1 MQGEPESG
9 SPEGVARTVDAATG
23 GGSAMGADAAFSRI
37 LLKLS
42 GQALGGPAAA
52 GATGPRPSRRA
63 IDPETTAGLAASIRI
78 AHDLGVGIALVVGG
92 GNIFRGMSAA
102 AGGMDRTTG
111 DHIGM
116 LATVMNAL
124 ALQDALEHQGVATR
138 VMSALEMRAVCEPYI
153 RRRAL
158 RHLEKGR
165 VVICAAGTGNPYFST
180 DSAAALRALE
190 LECDAI
196 LMAKR
201 EYDGVY
207 SADPEKDP
215 SAEFIP
221 ELSHLQAI
229 ERGLKVMD
237 TTALSLCMDNHMPI
251 HVFRM
256 SGENIVRVLRGE
268 RVGTVVHTPANG
280 AGVQR

>member
-1 MQGEPESG
+1 MADGRHSELDGAGSG
-9 SPEGVARTVDAATG
+9 REAA
-23 GGSAMGADAAFSRI
+23 GSVVFRRV

-42 GQALGGPAAA
+42 GQALGGPAVA
-52 GATGPRPSRRA
+52 GEAGGSGPKHGGHS
-63 IDPETTAGLAASIRI
+63 IDPETTAEIASYIRV
-78 AHDLGVGIALVVGG
+78 AHGLGVGIAIVVGG
-92 GNIFRGMSAA
+92 GNLFRGMAAAA
-102 AGGMDRTTG
+102 AGMDRSTG
-111 DHIGM
+111 DYIGM
-116 LATVMNAL
+116 MATVQNAL
-124 ALQDALEHQGVATR
+124 ALQDALERQGVMTR
-138 VMSALEMRAVCEPYI
+138 VMSAFEIKAVCEPYI

-190 LECDAI
+190 LNADAI

-201 EYDGVY
+201 EYDGVF
-207 SADPEKDP
+207 SADPEADP

-221 ELSHLQAI
+221 EITHLEAI
-229 ERGLKVMD
+229 ERGLRVMD

-256 SGENIVRVLRGE
+256 SGDNIVRVLRGE
-268 RVGTVVHTPANG
+268 RVGTVVHTPK
-280 AGVQR
+280 

>member
-1 MQGEPESG
+1 M
-9 SPEGVARTVDAATG
+9 EGGPST
-23 GGSAMGADAAFSRI
+23 SAFHRV

-42 GQALGGPAAA
+42 GQALG
-52 GATGPRPSRRA
+52 TEERA
-63 IDPETTAGLAASIRI
+63 IDPATTKEIASYIKVGRSLDVDI
-78 AHDLGVGIALVVGG
+78 AIVVGG
-92 GNIFRGMSAA
+92 GNIFRGMAAA

-116 LATVMNAL
+116 LATVQNGL
-124 ALQDALEHQGVATR
+124 ALQDALEDVGVDTR
-138 VMSALEMRAVCEPYI
+138 VMSAIPVTAVCEPYI
-153 RRRAL
+153 RRRAI

-190 LECDAI
+190 LEAEAI

-207 SADPEKDP
+207 TADPERDS
-215 SAEFIP
+215 SATFIP
-221 ELSHLQAI
+221 DITHLQAI

-237 TTALSLCMDNHMPI
+237 TTALSLCMDNRMPI
-251 HVFRM
+251 HVFKM
-256 SGENIVRVLRGE
+256 TGDNIVRVLSGE
-268 RVGTVVHTPANG
+268 RVGTIVHTPAEG
-280 AGVQR
+280 

>member
-1 MQGEPESG
+1 MEGEPG
-9 SPEGVARTVDAATG
+9 NH
-23 GGSAMGADAAFSRI
+23 AFHRV

-42 GQALGGPAAA
+42 GQALG
-52 GATGPRPSRRA
+52 SEKRA
-63 IDPETTAGLAASIRI
+63 IDPATTKSIAGTLRTARALDVDI
-78 AHDLGVGIALVVGG
+78 AIVVGG
-92 GNIFRGMSAA
+92 GNIFRGMAAA

-116 LATVMNAL
+116 MATVQNAL
-124 ALQDALEHQGVATR
+124 ALQDALEDEGVDTR
-138 VMSALEMRAVCEPYI
+138 VMSAIEIRAVCEPYI
-153 RRRAL
+153 RRRAI

-190 LECDAI
+190 LECEAI

-201 EYDGVY
+201 EFDGVY

-221 ELSHLQAI
+221 DITHLQAI

-237 TTALSLCMDNHMPI
+237 TTALSLCMDNRMPI
-251 HVFRM
+251 HVFKM
-256 SGENIVRVLRGE
+256 TGDNIVRVLSGE
-268 RVGTVVHTPANG
+268 RVGTIVRTPAG
-280 AGVQR
+280 S

>member
-1 MQGEPESG
+1 V
-9 SPEGVARTVDAATG
+9 EGG
-23 GGSAMGADAAFSRI
+23 PSSSAFHRV

-42 GQALGGPAAA
+42 GQALG
-52 GATGPRPSRRA
+52 TEERA
-63 IDPETTAGLAASIRI
+63 IDPATTKEIASYIKIGRSLDVDMAI
-78 AHDLGVGIALVVGG
+78 VVGG
-92 GNIFRGMSAA
+92 GNIFRGMAAA

-116 LATVMNAL
+116 LATVQNAL
-124 ALQDALEHQGVATR
+124 ALQDALEDEGVDTR
-138 VMSALEMRAVCEPYI
+138 VMSAIPVTAVCEPYI
-153 RRRAL
+153 RRRAI

-190 LECDAI
+190 LECEAI

-207 SADPEKDP
+207 TADPEVDS
-215 SAEFIP
+215 SATFIAD
-221 ELSHLQAI
+221 LTHLQAI

-237 TTALSLCMDNHMPI
+237 TTALSLCMDNRMPI
-251 HVFRM
+251 HVFKM
-256 SGENIVRVLRGE
+256 TGDNIVRVLSGE
-268 RVGTVVHTPANG
+268 RVGTIVHTPAEG
-280 AGVQR
+280 

>member
-1 MQGEPESG
+1 LSAV
-9 SPEGVARTVDAATG
+9 EGG
-23 GGSAMGADAAFSRI
+23 PSSCAFHRV

-42 GQALGGPAAA
+42 GQALGTEA
-52 GATGPRPSRRA
+52 RA
-63 IDPETTAGLAASIRI
+63 IDPATTKEIASYIKIGRSLDVDMAI
-78 AHDLGVGIALVVGG
+78 VVGG
-92 GNIFRGMSAA
+92 GNIFRGMAAA

-116 LATVMNAL
+116 LATVQNAL
-124 ALQDALEHQGVATR
+124 ALQDALEDEGVDTR
-138 VMSALEMRAVCEPYI
+138 VMSAIPVTAVCEPYI
-153 RRRAL
+153 RRRAI

-190 LECDAI
+190 LECEAI

-207 SADPEKDP
+207 TADPEVDS
-215 SAEFIP
+215 SATFIAD
-221 ELSHLQAI
+221 LTHLQAI

-237 TTALSLCMDNHMPI
+237 TTALSLCMDNRMPI
-251 HVFRM
+251 HVFKM
-256 SGENIVRVLRGE
+256 TGDNIVRVLSGE
-268 RVGTVVHTPANG
+268 RVGTIVHTPAEG
-280 AGVQR
+280 